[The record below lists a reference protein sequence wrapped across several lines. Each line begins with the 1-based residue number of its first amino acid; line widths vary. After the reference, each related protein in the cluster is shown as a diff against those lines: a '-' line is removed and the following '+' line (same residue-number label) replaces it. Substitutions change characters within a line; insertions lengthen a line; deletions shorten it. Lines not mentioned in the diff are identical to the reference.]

1 MEVSAVDKCKLMREI
16 SAVEFAAWELHMY
29 LDTHPCDEKALEMQ
43 RKYVERA
50 KELREEYE
58 ECYGPLNYKAG
69 SGAAWVKNP
78 WPWEYMECD
87 C

>member
-1 MEVSAVDKCKLMREI
+1 MDRCKLMREI
-16 SAVEFAAWELHMY
+16 SAVEFAAWELHLY
-29 LDTHPCDEKALEMQ
+29 LNSHPCDEKAMEMH
-43 RKYVERA
+43 RKYTERA

-58 ECYGPLNYKAG
+58 ECFGPLTHTTE
-69 SGAAWVKNP
+69 SGWAWVKNP